1 MCVCHYVCVCV
12 CARVCVCVCVC
23 VPDLFGTALHF
34 GTVALHGELAQ
45 RQGAVCT
52 ARAEDHNP
60 DVVSDTLTK
69 YSVFDK
75 VLKKTGL
82 KNQKTRRK
90 SARVFCFV
98 LSLSELLKFLSS
110 ANATSFLKTN
120 P

>member
-1 MCVCHYVCVCV
+1 MVLRCTLVLLHC
-12 CARVCVCVCVC
+12 
-23 VPDLFGTALHF
+23 TA
-34 GTVALHGELAQ
+34 ELAQ
-45 RQGAVCT
+45 RRGAVCPT
-52 ARAEDHNP
+52 RAEDHNP
-60 DVVSDTLTK
+60 DVVSDTW

-75 VLKKTGL
+75 VLEKQAL
-82 KNQKTRRK
+82 KSQKTRRK